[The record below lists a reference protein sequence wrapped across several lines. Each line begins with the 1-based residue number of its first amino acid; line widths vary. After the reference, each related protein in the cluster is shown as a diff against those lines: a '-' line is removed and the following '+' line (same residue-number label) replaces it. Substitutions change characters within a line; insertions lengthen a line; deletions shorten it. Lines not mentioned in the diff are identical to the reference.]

1 MVKMELYNVRDP
13 PQRGDQEFVKE
24 SIIAVWAIFVT
35 IFNQYIQEHTSSD
48 YAEEKFTLITPIR
61 SCLITF

>member
-13 PQRGDQEFVKE
+13 PLRGDQKFVKE
-24 SIIAVWAIFVT
+24 STIAVWAILVT

-48 YAEEKFTLITPIR
+48 YAEDKFT
-61 SCLITF
+61 